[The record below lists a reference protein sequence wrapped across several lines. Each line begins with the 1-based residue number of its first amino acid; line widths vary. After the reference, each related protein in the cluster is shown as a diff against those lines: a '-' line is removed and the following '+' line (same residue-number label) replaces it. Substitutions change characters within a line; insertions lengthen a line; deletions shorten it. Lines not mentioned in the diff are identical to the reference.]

1 MPDVAPT
8 AVVDA
13 TAQLGSDVRIGPGCV
28 IGASVVIGDRCEL
41 KTNVVICRGVR
52 IGAENRIF
60 ANCVLG
66 EEPQIV
72 DECDP
77 QTELIIGDGN
87 VFRENVTINR
97 GSLRDTGKT
106 MIGNNNY
113 FMIGAHL
120 GHDCEVEDGVLVG
133 NYAQIGGHNKI
144 ERNAVISAL
153 SGTHQFVTI
162 GRFTFAAGSSG
173 MSHDV
178 PPFMRVSGIYPCEV
192 RGLNVI
198 GLRRGCVSE
207 ASIKAL
213 DSCYR
218 SLYRRRGGEALAQ
231 VVEKML
237 AAGAETTDDNVRYL
251 LEFLQRSSQQRMN
264 RYRELAHRQNRQAV
278 SIEE

>member
-106 MIGNNNY
+106 MIGGNAGNLRS
-113 FMIGAHL
+113 IA
-120 GHDCEVEDGVLVG
+120 DGDMVWLVG
-133 NYAQIGGHNKI
+133 APAADDAD
-144 ERNAVISAL
+144 AV
-153 SGTHQFVTI
+153 
-162 GRFTFAAGSSG
+162 AGL
-173 MSHDV
+173 DV
-178 PPFMRVSGIYPCEV
+178 V
-192 RGLNVI
+192 LQT
-198 GLRRGCVSE
+198 RRGH
-207 ASIKAL
+207 
-213 DSCYR
+213 
-218 SLYRRRGGEALAQ
+218 Q
-231 VVEKML
+231 
-237 AAGAETTDDNVRYL
+237 
-251 LEFLQRSSQQRMN
+251 
-264 RYRELAHRQNRQAV
+264 
-278 SIEE
+278 